1 MRMILALATAVMMAS
16 CTTSNMNGGAIT
28 GIAADAPRT
37 PPAFRK
43 PPPQVNHWGAGVG
56 YGGRY

>member
-1 MRMILALATAVMMAS
+1 MRMILALATAMMLAS
-16 CTTSNMNGGAIT
+16 CANSNMNSTIT
-28 GIAADAPRT
+28 GIAADAP
-37 PPAFRK
+37 RK

>member
-1 MRMILALATAVMMAS
+1 MRMILLIAAAMTIAG
-16 CTTSNMNGGAIT
+16 CTSDMNGT
-28 GIAADAPRT
+28 VKGIAADAPRT

-43 PPPQVNHWGAGVG
+43 PPPQVNHWGSGVG

>member
-1 MRMILALATAVMMAS
+1 MRMILIFATAMMMAS
-16 CTTSNMNGGAIT
+16 CANSNMNSAIT
-28 GIAADAPRT
+28 GIESDAPRT